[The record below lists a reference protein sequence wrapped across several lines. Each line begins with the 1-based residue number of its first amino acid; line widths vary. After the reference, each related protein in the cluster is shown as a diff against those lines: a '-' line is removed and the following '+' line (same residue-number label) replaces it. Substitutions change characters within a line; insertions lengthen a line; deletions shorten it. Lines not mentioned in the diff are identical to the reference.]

1 MEFNEENR
9 RRAGDFTLDIFA
21 LKILNHLINDL
32 LHYFFG
38 SCIERLEM
46 AG

>member
-1 MEFNEENR
+1 MELNEENR

-21 LKILNHLINDL
+21 LKFLSHLINDL
-32 LHYFFG
+32 LYYYFG